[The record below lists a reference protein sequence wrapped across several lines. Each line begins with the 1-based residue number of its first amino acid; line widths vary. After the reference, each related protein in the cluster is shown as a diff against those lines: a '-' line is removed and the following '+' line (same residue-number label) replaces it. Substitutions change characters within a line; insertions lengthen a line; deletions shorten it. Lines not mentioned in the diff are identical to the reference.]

1 MSDSEASPH
10 DPDGA
15 SPSSGGRSLEGYFY
29 QLDVSILTALDLVL
43 AKRVAQQIVLEPAS
57 DEDLEADIADA
68 PGALLETIAID
79 NYRLVLQCKLR
90 STGPWKHGDLTR
102 LLAHGKERE
111 SARERLLEP
120 DVRYLLVTSADLD
133 GVTRQLRVDTVGEWP
148 LAEIPPD
155 MSKSLPADAGGRVAV
170 LSAMDQEKLSAR
182 IERLLTARFRVPHSN
197 LQQCRE
203 ALHREA
209 LLRMRGAANGVW
221 KRPDIERLIAEAG
234 GYVGESAALEGF
246 VQPTNW
252 KALKGLVDAKH
263 AVVIAG
269 ASGTGKTRAAKAL
282 IAHLRDTIPAI
293 RHVIVQGGPEKIID
307 DADSRPVVYEVED
320 PWGRFRLEPTSIPW
334 NDAIAELL
342 QSAAPDRKFVITSRS
357 DVLHESKPR
366 QLREK
371 WVISLEE
378 ENYGP
383 RERAKLFEN
392 RLPGLSSPLQPLVLR
407 SKREAVERL
416 ATPLEM
422 HRYFAVLA
430 EGPEKD
436 ENQGQYVAR
445 CLSEAHQNSIE
456 TALINNVRQRGAWD
470 WAAITWGLFKSR
482 ARQTFNV
489 LPAIQAGLTKRQ
501 RELEDGLEPYLNF
514 LIAGRNLRQAESIL
528 TYQHPRVELGL
539 EEALKDKPERSARML
554 CYLIETM
561 IGLDHSGGA
570 DWGTEGAANL
580 VHAVR
585 QRSIVPLELPAET
598 LAKLDDWVGA
608 RLASTGPDFRED
620 LALTASVGSAAC
632 IPSEVA
638 RWLLNETRDKNTWLL
653 NRWEEPARPAVWFE
667 KVSADPTTR
676 KICAA
681 FITREIA
688 HRNRSYPVDFAD
700 RISSLCGEV
709 MTAAFMEAA
718 YSMVQDGYNPN
729 ANLIAEAALADQD
742 GYEALL
748 SRAISYR
755 RELFAKPNKEF
766 ELALANGEY
775 DGDAGDR
782 YYESASEDGHTAYEI
797 IEHYVT
803 IRRQRDGWHAIQDHA
818 EAPELLLFWLRVA
831 QRSADVKIEEWRALA
846 SAVFDKA
853 EEREFWQGM
862 RKTLIAE
869 FRSTLR
875 ERIISGGPFREVK
888 LEALETALHAA
899 PEEFYLA
906 IRHLGQTSQVKRIFE
921 LALEYLTVEAAS
933 SKEHQ
938 LDFEDIRRKFL
949 AALPIGLV
957 EAGNAVLNSN
967 YEGLSQDSLNLF
979 RNLDSQR
986 SLELK
991 LLQTKALSSAGL
1003 DVAHLV
1009 DEILTASDDDGDEAI
1024 TIATDAI
1031 SVAVR
1036 RQMWTI
1042 IERSLGHRFAD
1053 VREAA
1058 LRALADRTRGP
1069 LAPALREL
1077 ARDRGH
1083 RVRETVLGLLKER
1096 PCAENMDAI
1105 LQLAADTWEPQ
1116 QAYYEQQRDFPIAH
1130 RAALLL
1136 CEPPQIDDQHV
1147 TAIGKIFFETD
1158 DLDVKRMLMRAIVR
1172 NGSLEAKKRVLR
1184 FALKTERPPHHQ
1196 LAAEALFLERQ
1207 FVDETLAAAITD
1219 EHLLGRRALVALPL
1233 AVVVA
1238 TRTDRSRALAAVKSL
1253 AAKPER
1259 RALLIPMAIGVAD
1272 QDRKLADEIM
1282 AFLPAHAALVL
1293 SRILS
1298 GEGKLSQHDL
1308 DGLGDVRTL
1317 EAVKQGL
1324 SNFMVK

>member
-1 MSDSEASPH
+1 MSDSEGSPH
-10 DPDGA
+10 DPDGT

-43 AKRVAQQIVLEPAS
+43 AKKVAHQVVLEPAS

-68 PGALLETIAID
+68 PGALLEMIAID

-102 LLAHGKERE
+102 LLAHGKERK
-111 SARERLLEP
+111 SARERLAEP

-133 GVTRQLRVDTVGEWP
+133 GVTRQLRVETVGEWP
-148 LAEIPPD
+148 LAELPPD

-170 LSAMDQEKLSAR
+170 LSAMDQEKVSAR

-197 LQQCRE
+197 LRQCRE

-221 KRPDIERLIAEAG
+221 KRPDVERLIAEAG
-234 GYVGESAALEGF
+234 GYVGESTALEGF

-252 KALKGLVDAKH
+252 EALKGLVDAKH

-282 IAHLRDTIPAI
+282 IAYLRDTIPAI
-293 RHVIVQGGPEKIID
+293 RHVIVQGGPEKILD

-342 QSAAPDRKFVITSRS
+342 QSAAPDKKFVITSRS

-366 QLREK
+366 SLREK

-378 ENYGP
+378 ENYGS

-392 RLPGLSSPLQPLVLR
+392 RLPSLSPPLQPLVLR
-407 SKREAVERL
+407 SKSEAVERL

-430 EGPEKD
+430 EGPEED

-482 ARQTFNV
+482 ACQTFNV

-554 CYLIETM
+554 CYLIEVM
-561 IGLDHSGGA
+561 IDLDRGGAA

-585 QRSIVPLELPAET
+585 ERSIVPFELPAERQ
-598 LAKLDDWVGA
+598 AQLDDWVGA

-632 IPSEVA
+632 VPAEVA
-638 RWLLNETRDKNTWLL
+638 RWLLNETRDKDTWLL
-653 NRWEEPARPAVWFE
+653 NRWEEPVRPVKWFE
-667 KVSADPTTR
+667 KVRADPR
-676 KICAA
+676 IKKICAA
-681 FITREIA
+681 FIRREIA
-688 HRNRSYPVDFAD
+688 HRNRSYPMDFAD
-700 RISSLCGEV
+700 RIANLCGGA

-718 YSMVQDGYNPN
+718 FSIVQDGYNPN
-729 ANLIAEAALADQD
+729 ANLIAEAALEDQN

-748 SRAISYR
+748 SQAISYR

-766 ELALANGEY
+766 ELALTNGEY

-797 IEHYVT
+797 IEHYVAM
-803 IRRQRDGWHAIQDHA
+803 RRRRDGWPAIQDHA
-818 EAPELLLFWLRVA
+818 EASELLFFWLRVA
-831 QRSADVKIEEWRALA
+831 QRAAEVTIEEWGAIA
-846 SAVFDKA
+846 SAVFDRA
-853 EEREFWQGM
+853 EEREFWQSM
-862 RKTLIAE
+862 RKTLLAE
-869 FRSTLR
+869 FRSALR
-875 ERIISGGPFREVK
+875 ERIISGGALREVK

-899 PEEFYLA
+899 PEEFYAA
-906 IRHLGQTSQVKRIFE
+906 IRLLGETSQVTRIFE
-921 LALEYLTVEAAS
+921 LTLEYLAVHAAK
-933 SKEHQ
+933 SKEQQ
-938 LDFEDIRRKFL
+938 LDFEDIRGKFL
-949 AALPIGLV
+949 SALPTGLV
-957 EAGNAVLNSN
+957 EAVNAVLASN
-967 YEGLSQDSLNLF
+967 YDGLSRDSLRLIEELEAQGN
-979 RNLDSQR
+979 
-986 SLELK
+986 LELRSV
-991 LLQTKALSSAGL
+991 QAEALSSAGL
-1003 DVAHLV
+1003 DVSHLI
-1009 DEILTASDDDGDEAI
+1009 DEILSTSDDDGDAI
-1024 TIATDAI
+1024 RIATNAI

-1036 RQMWTI
+1036 HQIWTI
-1042 IERSLGHRFAD
+1042 VEASLGHRFAD

-1058 LRALADRTRGP
+1058 LRALADRTPGP
-1069 LAPALREL
+1069 LAPALRNL
-1077 ARDRGH
+1077 ARDKGH
-1083 RVRETVLGLLKER
+1083 RVRETVLDLLTER

-1136 CEPPQIDDQHV
+1136 CEPPQIDDQHI

-1172 NGSLEAKKRVLR
+1172 NGSHEAKKKVLS
-1184 FALKTERPPHHQ
+1184 FALKTGRPPHHQ

-1207 FVDETLAAAITD
+1207 FVDETLAAEITD
-1219 EHLLGRRALVALPL
+1219 EHLLVRRASVALPL

-1238 TRTDRSRALAAVKSL
+1238 TRADRSRAIAAVKSL

-1259 RALLIPMAIGVAD
+1259 RVLLIPMAIGVAD
-1272 QDRKLADEIM
+1272 HDRDLADSIL
-1282 AFLPAHAALVL
+1282 AFLPTHAALAL
-1293 SRILS
+1293 SRIFS
-1298 GEGKLSQHDL
+1298 GEGTLSQDDL

-1324 SNFMVK
+1324 SNFMLK